1 MIMTDLCLSLLLC
14 LILINAIFVVRNKK
28 LLSACLIFMAQ
39 SLIMV
44 LIWIILQ
51 APDLAITEAAVG
63 SGVSSLLFF
72 LALRR
77 IHAIDQRE
85 EVHHE

>member
-1 MIMTDLCLSLLLC
+1 MTDLCLSLLLC
-14 LILINAIFVVRNKK
+14 LILINAIFVVCTKK